1 MVLIIDYEKPRKT
14 LGRKVILPKYPEAT
28 FFIHKY
34 KGEYRLSEARSGSM
48 VIQGDKGNKELILKA
63 QARFDSVI
71 PQRYKNITEKAEQWT
86 NRNISDDCNTLGGG
100 IAIEPRY
107 FEDIYEGIKDA
118 GLTLKSV

>member
-1 MVLIIDYEKPRKT
+1 MTIKTMNAPDFKLRNLFSLVL
-14 LGRKVILPKYPEAT
+14 LYPVS
-28 FFIHKY
+28 K
-34 KGEYRLSEARSGSM
+34 
-48 VIQGDKGNKELILKA
+48 
-63 QARFDSVI
+63 
-71 PQRYKNITEKAEQWT
+71 KAEQWT